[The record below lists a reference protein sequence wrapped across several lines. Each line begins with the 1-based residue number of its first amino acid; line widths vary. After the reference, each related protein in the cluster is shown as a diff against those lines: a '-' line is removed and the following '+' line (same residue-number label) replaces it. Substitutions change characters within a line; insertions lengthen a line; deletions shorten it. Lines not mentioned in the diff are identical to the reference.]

1 MLGIDMQI
9 SAIKC
14 DRPSQIIIGGEGE
27 AGDELVLQ
35 NETDMIDPKILASPF
50 FDAIDDL

>member
-14 DRPSQIIIGGEGE
+14 DRPSHIMIGGD
-27 AGDELVLQ
+27 AGDELMLQ
-35 NETDMIDPKILASPF
+35 NETDMIDPQILASPF